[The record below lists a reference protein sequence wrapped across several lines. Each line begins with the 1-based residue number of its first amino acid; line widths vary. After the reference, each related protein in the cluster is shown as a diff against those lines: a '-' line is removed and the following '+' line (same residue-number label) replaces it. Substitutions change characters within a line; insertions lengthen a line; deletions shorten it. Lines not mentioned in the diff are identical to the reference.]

1 MKKQSQSKLK
11 KPKMSQSQKQKVKE
25 LRLKVKE
32 INKLLQTET
41 IDQAEMIVSML
52 AVEIDRIFNDR
63 RLKVKVSEL
72 EIKAEEVKA
81 KKLVDLV
88 SDLSITEATGIL
100 YKFDEQIKHTLRQ
113 ENTKRKLKNLK
124 MELL

>member
-1 MKKQSQSKLK
+1 MKKQKTI
-11 KPKMSQSQKQKVKE
+11 KPTKEQKEKVKE

-32 INKLLQTET
+32 INKLLEKET

-63 RLKVKVSEL
+63 KLKTKVSEL
-72 EIKAEEVKA
+72 DIQVEKGQSKA

-100 YKFDEQIKHTLRQ
+100 YKFDEQIKFTLRQ
-113 ENTKRKLKNLK
+113 ENKKRKLKKLK

>member
-1 MKKQSQSKLK
+1 
-11 KPKMSQSQKQKVKE
+11 MSQSQKQKVKE